1 LIVRFSSPS
10 ELVGETAKSSKK
22 SKQQLSLSP
31 LPSPAQ
37 IRASAFEMVQGRSRH
52 PSDEGWSHSLRD
64 DDLCGSSSSD
74 EDGGSVPSSTRTGKA
89 ASGSAGIIRSGEE
102 DWGHLW
108 SDSSAPVDIGM
119 VEEPED
125 LKFVDTPFTKARR
138 NARPLPEKMS
148 DGGESGKEKK
158 VRPSPF
164 SPSAPRSLFP
174 FRPSHCCNTSKP
186 TPAKKLTKQT
196 RPVPSSPFSPTQHT
210 ALSPSRPSPLPP
222 PARQKL
228 PLPQPSYLTPSSPS
242 IQLSSTVS
250 KTPAPG
256 SPFPSFSRPTLKKG
270 AGGSAV
276 PKSCPPQAESPKTP
290 SQSSQPSQQTR
301 SGIKA
306 DEATE
311 TIVLSDDDDTAGSIS
326 FSGASYQSIS
336 SLSI

>member
-1 LIVRFSSPS
+1 VGRAGSRRRCAHLHFSP
-10 ELVGETAKSSKK
+10 
-22 SKQQLSLSP
+22 
-31 LPSPAQ
+31 
-37 IRASAFEMVQGRSRH
+37 
-52 PSDEGWSHSLRD
+52 
-64 DDLCGSSSSD
+64 
-74 EDGGSVPSSTRTGKA
+74 
-89 ASGSAGIIRSGEE
+89 
-102 DWGHLW
+102 
-108 SDSSAPVDIGM
+108 
-119 VEEPED
+119 
-125 LKFVDTPFTKARR
+125 PFLAHF
-138 NARPLPEKMS
+138 
-148 DGGESGKEKK
+148 
-158 VRPSPF
+158 SPF
-164 SPSAPRSLFP
+164 LSQTAANP
-174 FRPSHCCNTSKP
+174 SKP